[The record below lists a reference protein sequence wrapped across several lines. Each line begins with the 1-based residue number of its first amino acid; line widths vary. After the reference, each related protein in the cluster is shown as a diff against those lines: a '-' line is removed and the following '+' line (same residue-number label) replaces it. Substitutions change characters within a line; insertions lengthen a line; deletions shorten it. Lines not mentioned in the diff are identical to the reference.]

1 MWSGDRIVSISLY
14 NLNKKVF
21 ETLRQGVLM
30 ISFNIGNIED
40 TRLYNSD
47 YICNQINILLNY
59 VASLTFFEN
68 YYKIFS
74 REDTKL
80 KVSFRNNIYI

>member
-1 MWSGDRIVSISLY
+1 MNNMWSGDRIVSISLY

-47 YICNQINILLNY
+47 YICN
-59 VASLTFFEN
+59 
-68 YYKIFS
+68 
-74 REDTKL
+74 
-80 KVSFRNNIYI
+80 